1 MDKPAGLLLFS
12 RERRGHVA
20 RPVCHMNNA
29 NPILINWRKEQ
40 KVFNQNLSLLQKKL
54 EKEAIHDLRVAIK
67 KLRAYLELYSQLK
80 KVTDP
85 VEAGQPGLLDKTE
98 ELFDTIGRQRDV
110 EICLEVLTS
119 FKEETNYS
127 YPQLT
132 LYLQAVLKITK
143 AWSNQEIHGYK
154 NKETKKIAFVLKQDN
169 EIENTRELNQYI
181 QSIIRHSAGETKSQF
196 KKPHLLRKNLKSVY
210 YWINIVNDNSEYHPE
225 LLHNILDD
233 LGSWQDKEIALQRI
247 KHFRKDYLPK
257 SFDEYNK
264 LKELEQYID
273 EKKSMLIK
281 EACNKTRKWIKT
293 IPLS

>member
-1 MDKPAGLLLFS
+1 
-12 RERRGHVA
+12 
-20 RPVCHMNNA
+20 MNNA

-40 KVFNQNLSLLQKKL
+40 KVFDENLSLLQKKL
-54 EKEAIHDLRVAIK
+54 DKEAIHDLRVAIK
-67 KLRAYLELYSQLK
+67 KLRAYLELYSQLN

-85 VEAGQPGLLDKTE
+85 VESGPQRLLYKTE

-110 EICLEVLTS
+110 EICQEILTS

-127 YPQLT
+127 YPQFT

-143 AWSNQEIHGYK
+143 AWSNQEIHRYK
-154 NKETKKIAFVLKQDN
+154 NKEIKKIAFVLKQDN
-169 EIENTRELNQYI
+169 EIGDTGELNQFI
-181 QSIIRHSAGETKSQF
+181 QSIIRHSLGEIKSQF
-196 KKPHLLRKNLKSVY
+196 KKPHLLRKKLKSVY
-210 YWINIVNDNSEYHPE
+210 YWINLVNDTSEYHPE
-225 LLHNILDD
+225 LLHSILDD
-233 LGSWQDKEIALQRI
+233 LGSWQDKEVALQRI

-257 SFDEYNK
+257 SFDEYNM

-281 EACNKTRKWIKT
+281 TAINKTRKWIKT